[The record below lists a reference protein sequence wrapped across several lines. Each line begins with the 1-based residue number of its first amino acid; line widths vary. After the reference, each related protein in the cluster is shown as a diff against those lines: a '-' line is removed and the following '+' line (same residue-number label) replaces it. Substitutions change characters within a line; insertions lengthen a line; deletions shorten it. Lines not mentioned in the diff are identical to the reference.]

1 MCPQCKQP
9 YAVSFNYAHIYVC
22 SDADPQARRQV
33 WEVIENVKVD
43 RSVVSVHCTL
53 IASIWLSLLHGCR
66 SSLSAF
72 LLSYILDTL
81 GYSWILS
88 AHHPLCVLVYS

>member
-9 YAVSFNYAHIYVC
+9 YAVSFNFAHIYVC

-53 IASIWLSLLHGCR
+53 IASTLLSLLHGCR

-72 LLSYILDTL
+72 FVVVHL

-88 AHHPLCVLVYS
+88 AHHLLCVLVYS